1 MSVRVE
7 IAAERQPGASVRFAT
22 ERSYEARPGSSTPF
36 RLVSM
41 SYRDVLLVLHIAGA
55 GTWLGANVVQAVV
68 PPMAARRSA
77 EVLAGW
83 YRITSSMASRL
94 YVPAAI
100 LILITG
106 VLMVLDNEAYGFGTL
121 FVTIGFGMIVVG
133 ALFGQFVFGPGGE
146 AAADAVESGEASAIR
161 ATVGRLTRYGVID
174 TVLLLFTIT
183 AMVLRLG

>member
-1 MSVRVE
+1 
-7 IAAERQPGASVRFAT
+7 
-22 ERSYEARPGSSTPF
+22 
-36 RLVSM
+36 M

-106 VLMVLDNEAYGFGTL
+106 VLMVLDNEAYGFGKL

-146 AAADAVESGEASAIR
+146 AAADAVESGEPSAIR

-174 TVLLLFTIT
+174 TVLLLLTIT

>member
-1 MSVRVE
+1 
-7 IAAERQPGASVRFAT
+7 
-22 ERSYEARPGSSTPF
+22 
-36 RLVSM
+36 M

-106 VLMVLDNEAYGFGTL
+106 VLMVLDNEAHGFGTL

-174 TVLLLFTIT
+174 TVLLLLTIT